1 MNEPHQKTSNFHTI
15 DPMSS
20 PRFLDAARKSLA
32 AWQVTEDIADAW
44 DIVRSTAKKKW
55 QVEVKMVEK

>member
-1 MNEPHQKTSNFHTI
+1 
-15 DPMSS
+15 MSS

-44 DIVRSTAKKKW
+44 DIVRSTAKKW

>member
-32 AWQVTEDIADAW
+32 AWQVTEDIADAC
-44 DIVRSTAKKKW
+44 DIVGSAAKK
-55 QVEVKMVEK
+55 MAG